1 MDRRTFEGPM
11 DWEYQDSGP
20 FDPTSPF
27 THAAKSNSQNVFA
40 SPSKSSRPNPFAN
53 LGTPTKAQPP
63 QTSFFTP
70 QLPSK
75 AAAPP
80 FRNPAFTTP
89 RRPFE
94 DLALS
99 EASGAEDSPA
109 QTEVSDYP
117 NDTPEADR
125 MSDVTM
131 SGVSSPSKVDKSF
144 RYGKS
149 PFATKKH
156 TSGRGEIRPTRDLSM
171 TDIMR
176 KRKRHNLDKDVSS
189 IVRSRW
195 EESEADSDDSVAPK
209 QHRSRS
215 KRKAK
220 ESPKG
225 FLGRLFHM
233 LDEHPNAPDNLYR
246 WIKLLV
252 NFFLV
257 SACVYIGWSVVDTVR
272 TDIFNA
278 NEFARLEITGK
289 IAECTK
295 EFTMNGCEKK
305 DRPPALD
312 PMCDAWKTCMEQNP
326 GSIMRVKVTAKQ
338 IAEIINEFS
347 ETMNLKAWGFFL
359 AVLIFTTLANNFVFG
374 GHTSKPPAP
383 VQSQPATIHDPSIPP
398 EGGPG
403 FMWIPV
409 QTPRM
414 QRHRMLD
421 EGTDT
426 DNSPPKMKPIL
437 AAPYTPSGRRS
448 PSKGDRSRSP
458 VKYNRS
464 PSKGNR
470 DPFA

>member
-63 QTSFFTP
+63 QASFFTP

-149 PFATKKH
+149 PFAIKKH
-156 TSGRGEIRPTRDLSM
+156 TSGRGEIRPTRDLSV

-176 KRKRHNLDKDVSS
+176 KRKRHNLDKDVGS

-209 QHRSRS
+209 QHRLRN

-220 ESPKG
+220 EPPKG
-225 FLGRLFHM
+225 FLGRLFHI
-233 LDEHPNAPDNLYR
+233 LEEHPNAPDNLYR

-257 SACVYIGWSVVDTVR
+257 SIFVYIGWSVVDTIQ
-272 TDIFNA
+272 TDIYNA

-289 IAECTK
+289 IAECANHYAL
-295 EFTMNGCEKK
+295 NGCERK

-312 PMCDAWKTCMEQNP
+312 SMCDGWKTCMDQNP
-326 GSIMRVKVTAKQ
+326 GSIMRVKVTVKQ
-338 IAEIINEFS
+338 VAEIINEFS
-347 ETMNLKAWGFFL
+347 ETMNMKAWGFFL
-359 AVLIFTTLANNFVFG
+359 TVLIFCVFANNVLFSG
-374 GHTSKPPAP
+374 YGNKAPAP

-470 DPFA
+470 DPFS